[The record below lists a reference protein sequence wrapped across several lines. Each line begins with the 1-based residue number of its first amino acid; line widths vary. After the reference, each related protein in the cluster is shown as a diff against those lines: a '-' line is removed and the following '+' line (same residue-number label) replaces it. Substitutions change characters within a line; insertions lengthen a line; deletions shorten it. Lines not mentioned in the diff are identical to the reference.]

1 MLFLPPIF
9 MGSVVYYNNLLANI
23 PHLLVGLKSI
33 NINLNNFLVVLIS
46 KNSFAILF
54 FKLTFIAIFVF
65 DLIPNNTIWKP

>member
-33 NINLNNFLVVLIS
+33 NINLNNFLVVLAEVSIN
-46 KNSFAILF
+46 KHWGIEL
-54 FKLTFIAIFVF
+54 L
-65 DLIPNNTIWKP
+65 